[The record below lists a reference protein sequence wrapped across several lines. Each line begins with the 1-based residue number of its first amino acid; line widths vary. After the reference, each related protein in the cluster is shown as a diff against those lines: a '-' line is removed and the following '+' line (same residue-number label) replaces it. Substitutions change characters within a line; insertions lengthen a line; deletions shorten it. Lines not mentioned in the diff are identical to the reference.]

1 MDTKNI
7 PQLANGR
14 DLTPEEKNTIS
25 ISKRKKQ
32 VKPDSIFCSH
42 AIEEKVLD
50 VVFDKDLP
58 NNDAVDLFEARL
70 INATGHLDRNLGIR
84 LLVKGTEALPKE
96 KHVNIAESLDE
107 FAKTMQ
113 VFGPEDEYEGQLIAQ
128 LIVLHENAL
137 EFLNRA
143 SRADR
148 IDFVNVY
155 LNGASKL
162 LARHHETLDM
172 LLKYRR
178 KGEQRVS
185 VEHVHVY
192 NGGKAIVGNVD
203 SGGGVSQKF
212 EEGPHA

>member
-1 MDTKNI
+1 M
-7 PQLANGR
+7 PQIASERN
-14 DLTPEEKNTIS
+14 LTAEEKKTIS

-32 VKPDSIFCSH
+32 KPESIFCSS
-42 AIEEKVLD
+42 ECEDKVLD
-50 VVFDKDLP
+50 IVFDKNLP
-58 NNDAVDLFEARL
+58 HNDAVDLFEARL
-70 INATGHLDRNLGIR
+70 TSATGHLDRNLGIR

-96 KHVNIAESLDE
+96 NHVNIAESLDE
-107 FAKTMQ
+107 FAKAMQ
-113 VFGPEDEYEGQLIAQ
+113 VFSPEDEYEGQLIAQ

-143 SRADR
+143 SRTDR
-148 IDFVNVY
+148 IDFTNIY

-203 SGGGVSQKF
+203 SGGVNTKF
-212 EEGPHA
+212 EEGPHAKV

>member
-1 MDTKNI
+1 
-7 PQLANGR
+7 
-14 DLTPEEKNTIS
+14 
-25 ISKRKKQ
+25 
-32 VKPDSIFCSH
+32 
-42 AIEEKVLD
+42 
-50 VVFDKDLP
+50 
-58 NNDAVDLFEARL
+58 
-70 INATGHLDRNLGIR
+70 
-84 LLVKGTEALPKE
+84 
-96 KHVNIAESLDE
+96 VNIAESLDE
-107 FAKTMQ
+107 FAKAMQ
-113 VFGPEDEYEGQLIAQ
+113 VFSPEDEYEGQLITQ

-143 SRADR
+143 SRTDR
-148 IDFVNVY
+148 IDFTNIY

-203 SGGGVSQKF
+203 SRGVNTKF
-212 EEGPHA
+212 EEGPHAKV